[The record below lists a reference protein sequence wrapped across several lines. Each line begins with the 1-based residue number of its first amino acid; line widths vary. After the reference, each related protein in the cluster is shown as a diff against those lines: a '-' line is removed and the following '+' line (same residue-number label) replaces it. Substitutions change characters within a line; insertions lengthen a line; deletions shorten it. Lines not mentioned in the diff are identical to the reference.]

1 MDNWSFIDTF
11 EDFYD
16 IASHKSEDYEKFV
29 YIVGNKKDLY
39 SKGET
44 IKYEK
49 KQIML
54 NQLKEYISYF
64 RKNKRCDYDYWI
76 IWLYW

>member
-1 MDNWSFIDTF
+1 MK
-11 EDFYD
+11 
-16 IASHKSEDYEKFV
+16 KSEDYEKFV

-44 IKYEK
+44 TKYEK

-64 RKNKRCDYDYWI
+64 RKNK
-76 IWLYW
+76 